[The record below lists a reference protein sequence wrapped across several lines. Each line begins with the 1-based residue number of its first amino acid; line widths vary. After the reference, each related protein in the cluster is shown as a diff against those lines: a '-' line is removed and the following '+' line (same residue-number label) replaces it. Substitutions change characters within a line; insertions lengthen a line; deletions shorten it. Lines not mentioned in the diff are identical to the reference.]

1 MNKKL
6 IITLAVVVLILTA
19 IIGVLLSRKDS
30 SQKAIPPMPKLAK
43 PDTSAP
49 HFPE

>member
-6 IITLAVVVLILTA
+6 IVVLAVAVLILTA
-19 IIGVLLSRKDS
+19 IIGVLLSKKDS
-30 SQKAIPPMPKLAK
+30 SQKAIPPMPKMVK
-43 PDTSAP
+43 PDTSVP